1 VYRFDYEQMKA
12 VVFDPINCMV
22 GCTTC
27 ANTCPANAISFPPLQ
42 DVLDLERR
50 VGVHHAIEDDLTTR
64 REQLQVPDLLPHPDR
79 VVELEVT
86 SIIDATPT
94 TRLVTLAPHRSE
106 DCLCQFIP
114 GQYLEVQVPG
124 TAWLARAYSLGNA
137 PRPDGSVE
145 LQIRRVQDGRL
156 SNWVFESARVGD
168 VMTGRGPSG
177 SFTMRSAPDR
187 PLVFVAG
194 GTGFAPIKALIEQQ
208 LDGFPDRRMLLF
220 WGVTDALDFYELD
233 VISEWLEHAANFDCV
248 LAATRWPSTSGV
260 PERATSFIGY
270 VADAIE
276 AHGIAL
282 SGYDAYVAGPRES
295 ITTSATALRRRGV
308 TDDRIVADSFGLT
321 SPTGSSVVNEIQEEQ
336 R

>member
-1 VYRFDYEQMKA
+1 
-12 VVFDPINCMV
+12 
-22 GCTTC
+22 
-27 ANTCPANAISFPPLQ
+27 
-42 DVLDLERR
+42 
-50 VGVHHAIEDDLTTR
+50 
-64 REQLQVPDLLPHPDR
+64 
-79 VVELEVT
+79 
-86 SIIDATPT
+86 
-94 TRLVTLAPHRSE
+94 
-106 DCLCQFIP
+106 
-114 GQYLEVQVPG
+114 
-124 TAWLARAYSLGNA
+124 
-137 PRPDGSVE
+137 
-145 LQIRRVQDGRL
+145 
-156 SNWVFESARVGD
+156 
-168 VMTGRGPSG
+168 
-177 SFTMRSAPDR
+177 
-187 PLVFVAG
+187 
-194 GTGFAPIKALIEQQ
+194 
-208 LDGFPDRRMLLF
+208 MLLF